1 MFEWA
6 FPESFNVAS
15 LYSKLVSRMVPHSAA
30 VTHLKRNKNVH
41 NVFTELRKV
50 PEPWDFDLAAL
61 ILGKDCCIWASSP
74 HPPPPH
80 LRSPSHPLGWRS
92 PCHPWGWK
100 ARHLVS
106 LGTWTRCARRGLR
119 KPEDCHYHH
128 LDNYH
133 NKAMSVQK
141 KPDGL
146 CHSTPTSFARFS
158 FSFFFGGGGGPYP
171 LSFKKKN
178 VSF

>member
-74 HPPPPH
+74 PPPPPH

-106 LGTWTRCARRGLR
+106 LGTWRRCARRGLR

-128 LDNYH
+128 LECH
-133 NKAMSVQK
+133 QSGSSLLRSLGWPK
-141 KPDGL
+141 KRQRSG
-146 CHSTPTSFARFS
+146 SARWE
-158 FSFFFGGGGGPYP
+158 
-171 LSFKKKN
+171 LSFRGL
-178 VSF
+178 SWWLSW